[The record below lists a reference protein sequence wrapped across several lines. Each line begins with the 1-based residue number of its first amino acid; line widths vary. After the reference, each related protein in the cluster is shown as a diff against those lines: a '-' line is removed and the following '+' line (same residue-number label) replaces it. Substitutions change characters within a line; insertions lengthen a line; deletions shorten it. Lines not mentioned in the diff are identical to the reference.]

1 MGRGLDAGALVSR
14 LAGRSLQN
22 TRRINCHLVYR
33 RPSKILQYLVPFD
46 KVLGLWRLDCS

>member
-22 TRRINCHLVYR
+22 TRRINCPLVFTGGQVKSY
-33 RPSKILQYLVPFD
+33 STFVAS
-46 KVLGLWRLDCS
+46 RLFVVRA